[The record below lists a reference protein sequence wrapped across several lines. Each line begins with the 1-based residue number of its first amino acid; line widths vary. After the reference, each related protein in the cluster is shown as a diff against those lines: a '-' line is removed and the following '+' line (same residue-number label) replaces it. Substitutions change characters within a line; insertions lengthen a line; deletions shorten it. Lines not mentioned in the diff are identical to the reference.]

1 MVENQR
7 FIGEQR
13 TADDKALWQE
23 QLQGAVGADGPA
35 GARTKQYV
43 NGGDPGGGR
52 PPGEGGFDYFDPER
66 NNAGWW
72 GECECRVIRV
82 RLAG

>member
-1 MVENQR
+1 
-7 FIGEQR
+7 
-13 TADDKALWQE
+13 
-23 QLQGAVGADGPA
+23 VGADGPA

-82 RLAG
+82 RLAGWLTVGWLAGWLAGWQE